1 MQWQDITLHNVLI
14 DGEHHNQTWLLHGLS
29 AQWQHTRLNGQAIYD
44 HQRHHVTVAQLTLS
58 DGQWQTTTPLAQLQ
72 HDALARI
79 PRDLTATIERLD
91 ILNTSMETADFTLN
105 QASLSLENWQWPQ
118 AVNTQP
124 DALLSFSA
132 DSGRWHDTAFTDP
145 LLDLAFSPNTITLQG
160 AAVSVMEGYVQAAGS
175 LTSHQW
181 MLDNLSINGIKWLL
195 PADWRTS
202 LPALMAPLQQ
212 ATQAPSL
219 RIKQL
224 AIRHTSLTDSNA
236 EWPWQISGLNLDG
249 HDLTL
254 MENGQW
260 GLWHGELTSGAQ
272 LVSLN
277 TVEMQAPW

>member
-1 MQWQDITLHNVLI
+1 MY
-14 DGEHHNQTWLLHGLS
+14 S
-29 AQWQHTRLNGQAIYD
+29 
-44 HQRHHVTVAQLTLS
+44 
-58 DGQWQTTTPLAQLQ
+58 
-72 HDALARI
+72 
-79 PRDLTATIERLD
+79 
-91 ILNTSMETADFTLN
+91 
-105 QASLSLENWQWPQ
+105 
-118 AVNTQP
+118 
-124 DALLSFSA
+124 
-132 DSGRWHDTAFTDP
+132 
-145 LLDLAFSPNTITLQG
+145 
-160 AAVSVMEGYVQAAGS
+160 AGS

-277 TVEMQAPW
+277 TVEMQAPWVDMSAKEATGNCIRPFCRSRMAYWISKVTGITSTRPAVGTRRQW